1 MEKGH
6 ARKEVYLEEDEEFSS
21 VHGVFNFGHVEFEEK
36 SQSPLPSRQWI
47 NRFETSERYQNSDK
61 NADHY

>member
-21 VHGVFNFGHVEFEEK
+21 VHGVFNFGHAEFEEK

-47 NRFETSERYQNSDK
+47 NRYET
-61 NADHY
+61 